1 MNLRKSRGF
10 PPGEYGCR
18 LVCRGPNTAR
28 RLPGASTAASQ
39 VPLPSCRA
47 EPAAAVPNCR
57 APGPRAPRTGRPPNC
72 LASSVARPLPRT
84 PSAAPPSARSNRRAP
99 DAANCRF
106 SPISAHP
113 NCRGPPATRPK
124 LPRPPLPPARSA
136 PNCQVAPIVRARQV
150 PRAQAGAHPKFREPT
165 FRAPNCRAPQTATRP
180 TAKRSNCRTPAPQP
194 RAPELPPTPQ
204 MIPCVTQ

>member
-124 LPRPPLPPARSA
+124 LPRPHCHPPEAHPIAKSLPLSAHAKYREPKLARTPSSASPPSAR
-136 PNCQVAPIVRARQV
+136 PIAERPKL
-150 PRAQAGAHPKFREPT
+150 PRAQPPSVPTAARPRPNREPQ
-165 FRAPNCRAPQTATRP
+165 NCR
-180 TAKRSNCRTPAPQP
+180 
-194 RAPELPPTPQ
+194 PPHK
-204 MIPCVTQ
+204 